1 MAVAVN
7 MPRPHRPLRW
17 VLAALALVAL
27 VPAGAW
33 LGRADVLPVTTIRI
47 TGDAPHVDVE
57 RLKARLA
64 AAIDGNFLTFD
75 ARRVSRAA
83 EALPWVAGASV
94 RRVWPDTV
102 EVVLRERVPLA
113 RWGDGALMDEEGV
126 VFRPGR
132 LPPDVDRLPRLA
144 GPAGSEQT
152 VLETYRRLNGHLA
165 PLGLALVALEQNA
178 RRAWRARLDNGIRL
192 QLGRGTP
199 DARLQRLAAVYPRI
213 LAPEAARI
221 DSIDLRYPNGLAV
234 RWKDIDT
241 GTHG

>member
-7 MPRPHRPLRW
+7 TRLHRPLRW
-17 VLAALALVAL
+17 LLLASAPVAL
-27 VPAGAW
+27 VLTLAW
-33 LGRADVLPVTTIRI
+33 LGRGDVFPVTTIRI

-75 ARRVSRAA
+75 AHRVSRAA

-102 EVVLRERVPLA
+102 EVVLYERVPLA
-113 RWGDGALMDEEGV
+113 RWGRDALMDAQGV

-132 LPPDVDRLPRLA
+132 LPPGADRLPYLA
-144 GPAGSEQT
+144 GPGGSERL
-152 VLETYRRLNGHLA
+152 VLETYRRLNERLA
-165 PLGLALVALEQNA
+165 PLGLALVSLEQNA

-192 QLGRGTP
+192 QLGRGAP
-199 DARLQRLAAVYPRI
+199 EAGLRRLTAVYPRI

-241 GTHG
+241 ETHG